1 MPAIADSEAQEAA
14 HRAKRALGVH
24 FDNAPIHTAE
34 AVKRRMRDLN
44 LVVLPHPPYSPDL
57 APSDFYLFGK
67 LKNCAKG
74 LIFEDENDVV
84 EWVRETFQ
92 NISNEE
98 LQSVFTEWI
107 KRLRKCIEV
116 GGDYIE

>member
-1 MPAIADSEAQEAA
+1 MFVREKALEGLSAKAI
-14 HRAKRALGVH
+14 H
-24 FDNAPIHTAE
+24 
-34 AVKRRMRDLN
+34 RDL
-44 LVVLPHPPYSPDL
+44 V
-57 APSDFYLFGK
+57 ADFYLFGK

-74 LIFEDENDVV
+74 LIFEDEDDVV

-92 NISNEE
+92 SISNEE